1 MDPLQKVIEAKVRP
15 LLQAHGG
22 DLELLEITADGF
34 VRVRLIGA
42 CSTCPG
48 AQQTLGELVETALK
62 EVCPEIKGVV
72 AVTQVSQNLIDEAL
86 SILRK
91 GQCGNAGQY

>member
-1 MDPLQKVIEAKVRP
+1 MDQLHKVIEEKVRP
-15 LLQAHGG
+15 LLQEHGG
-22 DLELLEITADGF
+22 DLELMEITADGF
-34 VRVRLIGA
+34 IKVRLTGA

-48 AQQTLGELVETALK
+48 AQQTLSELVETALK

-72 AVTQVSQNLIDEAL
+72 AVTQVSQSLIDEAL

-91 GQCGNAGQY
+91 ERRGDAG

>member
-1 MDPLQKVIEAKVRP
+1 MDKLQKVIEDKGRP

-22 DLELLEITADGF
+22 DLELMEVTADGF
-34 VRVRLIGA
+34 VKVRLTGA
-42 CSTCPG
+42 CSACPG
-48 AQQTLGELVETALK
+48 AQQTLSELVETALK

-72 AVTQVSQNLIDEAL
+72 AVTQVSQSLIDEAL

-91 GQCGNAGQY
+91 GQRGNAGQH

>member
-1 MDPLQKVIEAKVRP
+1 MDQLQKVIDEKVRP

-34 VRVRLIGA
+34 VKVRLAGA
-42 CSTCPG
+42 CSTCPS
-48 AQQTLGELVETALK
+48 AQQTLSELVETALK
-62 EVCPEIKGVV
+62 EACPEIKGVV
-72 AVTQVSQNLIDEAL
+72 AVTQVSQSLIDEAL

-91 GQCGNAGQY
+91 ERRGDAG

>member
-1 MDPLQKVIEAKVRP
+1 MEQLQKAIEDKVRP

-22 DLELLEITADGF
+22 DLELLEVTADGY
-34 VRVRLIGA
+34 VKVRLTGA

-48 AQQTLGELVETALK
+48 AQQTLNELVETALR
-62 EVCPEIKGVV
+62 EVSPEIKGVV
-72 AVTQVSQNLIDEAL
+72 AVAQVSQRLIDEAL

-91 GQCGNAGQY
+91 GQQGNAG

>member
-1 MDPLQKVIEAKVRP
+1 MDQLHKVIEEKVRP

-34 VRVRLIGA
+34 VKVRLAGV

-48 AQQTLGELVETALK
+48 AQQTLSELVETALK

-72 AVTQVSQNLIDEAL
+72 AVTQVSQSLIDEAL

-91 GQCGNAGQY
+91 ERRGDAG